1 MRKPEIAR
9 QLARRSR
16 VSQGEAAD
24 RLDVMLQKIVSDLR
38 KGRQPALPGLG
49 IFKHGPDGQVV
60 FEREVRKRHE

>member
-1 MRKPEIAR
+1 M
-9 QLARRSR
+9 
-16 VSQGEAAD
+16 SQGEAAD